1 MERLLGQKP
10 KLVIDITLHDSQ
22 QTSFVPSYTTLD
34 DIKGTVS
41 ITAATDTY
49 FHDVF
54 ILLEGTTKTYVEK
67 IATSAAT
74 NSRSQAY
81 HSFLRLVQPVNVA
94 AYPPDC
100 KFEAGKQYQLPFNFK
115 IPEELLPQS
124 CTHVKDS
131 DHLHNA
137 HLCLPPSLG
146 DQTMASDGKSLLDDF
161 APQMSTILYNIKAR
175 IVHGRNN
182 RGRPNILVEGMKKI
196 RMIPAVE
203 EHPPLSIE
211 GSKNADYSLRK
222 EKDIKKGLFQGKL
235 GRLTVESNQ
244 PQGLRIPWI
253 RSESECPVTTMAI
266 VKVRFDPSEEGVQ
279 PPRLGQ
285 LVSKLKVATFYASA
299 PFEKPPSQA
308 NIFQYDSQQGLY
320 VDHVTLSSR
329 CVASVEWH
337 SHDADHLDRRDSVLS
352 TLSVDPGEIPGPSEA
367 YAGKTF
373 YTASIVVPISLPK
386 NKVWI
391 PTFQSC
397 LVCRIYCLD
406 LNLSVHTPSPTVPAA
421 FLHLKLPIQIS
432 SEGNPDATVTISPE
446 EARAIT
452 AREAA
457 SYPYV
462 LEGSPPAPEY
472 TEVAQPGRVTRTST
486 AGLESHGAPLPSYE
500 ASVGRSMSMPIIPTG
515 RDTA

>member
-1 MERLLGQKP
+1 MERLLGQKAKP
-10 KLVIDITLHDSQ
+10 VIEITLDDSQ

-41 ITAATDTY
+41 ITALTDTV
-49 FHDVF
+49 FQDVF

-67 IATSAAT
+67 VATSAPT

-81 HSFLRLVQPVNVA
+81 HSFLRLVQPVNLA

-100 KFEAGKQYQLPFNFK
+100 KLQAGKTYQFPFNFK
-115 IPEELLPQS
+115 IPERLLPQT

-146 DQTMASDGKSLLDDF
+146 DQTMASDGRSLRDDF
-161 APQMSTILYNIKAR
+161 APQMSTIGYNIKAK
-175 IVHGRNN
+175 IVDVRKD
-182 RGRPNILVEGMKKI
+182 RGRTVILAESMKKI

-203 EHPPLSIE
+203 EHPPLNVE
-211 GSKNADYSLRK
+211 GGKNADYTLRK

-235 GRLTVESNQ
+235 GRLTIESNQ

-253 RSESECPVTTMAI
+253 RSESECPVSTLATI
-266 VKVRFDPSEEGVQ
+266 KIRFDPAEECIQ
-279 PPRLGQ
+279 PPRLAQ

-299 PFEKPPSQA
+299 PFQSAPSQA

-329 CVASVEWH
+329 CVASVEWR
-337 SHDADHLDRRDSVLS
+337 SHDPDHLDRHDSVIS
-352 TLSVDPGEIPGPSEA
+352 TLSVDPSELPGPSEA
-367 YAGKTF
+367 YAGKKF
-373 YTASIVVPISLPK
+373 YTTSIVVPVSLPK
-386 NKVWI
+386 NKVWL

-397 LVCRIYCLD
+397 LVSRIYCLD
-406 LNLSVHTPSPTVPAA
+406 LNLSVRTPSPTVPAA
-421 FLHLKLPIQIS
+421 FLHLKLPLQIS

-446 EARAIT
+446 EARAIA
-452 AREAA
+452 AREGA

-472 TEVAQPGRVTRTST
+472 TEVAHPGRFARTNT
-486 AGLESHGAPLPSYE
+486 AGLEVHGAPLPTYE
-500 ASVGRSMSMPIIPTG
+500 ASVGRSMSMPILPMG
-515 RDTA
+515 